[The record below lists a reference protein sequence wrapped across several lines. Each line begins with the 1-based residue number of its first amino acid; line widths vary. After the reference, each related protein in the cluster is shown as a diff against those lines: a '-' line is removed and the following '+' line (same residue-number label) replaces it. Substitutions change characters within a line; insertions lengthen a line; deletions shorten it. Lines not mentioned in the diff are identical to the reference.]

1 VWQIIC
7 IQDGSKLVTGGSDCK
22 LIFWDETLAML
33 TAIDLNTI
41 STRPEVR
48 SLDFNESTMTFI
60 VGTSG
65 AEVLAVTF
73 EGKK

>member
-1 VWQIIC
+1 M
-7 IQDGSKLVTGGSDCK
+7 TGGSDCK
-22 LIFWDETLAML
+22 LILWDEGLAML

-41 STRPEVR
+41 STIRPEVR